1 MSRFLIF
8 LCFLMVSCKM
18 TLNSSLE
25 TKVYYDNYKS
35 NRKDYDSIGN
45 LLSITYFNGQPFD
58 SCYIEFDTTGEI
70 MLLEN
75 YKDDKLVGDQMV
87 FGYGGKLLN
96 YRFFVGSNTYTYEQE
111 FDVDGRIISKVMPPI
126 VYSKADFYR
135 IKDTLEI
142 QMIFAKVPYKH
153 IEIQISNDGI
163 NYRTIQ
169 LKRSKDYLNNYE
181 YLYMYNINNINI
193 VHVYL
198 RMRCFYFMNET
209 QMFYDT
215 LSYSKIR

>member
-111 FDVDGRIISKVMPPI
+111 FDVDGRIISKVMPPPA
-126 VYSKADFYR
+126 VVGVLHQQ
-135 IKDTLEI
+135 T
-142 QMIFAKVPYKH
+142 
-153 IEIQISNDGI
+153 
-163 NYRTIQ
+163 TIP
-169 LKRSKDYLNNYE
+169 S
-181 YLYMYNINNINI
+181 
-193 VHVYL
+193 
-198 RMRCFYFMNET
+198 
-209 QMFYDT
+209 
-215 LSYSKIR
+215 